1 MTRVSLSGQTPGE
14 TQSGRYKLN
23 LKMVPGGKVQAYAP
37 RPGHPLTGTLA
48 TLKACAERISDVL
61 TVLTVLPA
69 RTRSV
74 CGDFW

>member
-1 MTRVSLSGQTPGE
+1 
-14 TQSGRYKLN
+14 
-23 LKMVPGGKVQAYAP
+23 MVPGGKVQAYAP
-37 RPGHPLTGTLA
+37 RPGHPPTGTLA